1 MGAMVRIE
9 KARLLFLSG
18 MTFWKIIGLFSDLI
32 PPPPPPPPLPPP
44 LPTTLESLEESSPL
58 SIAANLVTF
67 GVEEEEETLA
77 SDSGC
82 GRLFNPILLDDAGQA
97 GRQDDRGSVFH
108 PHPYAYSQLEPWQ
121 IEPKSFSSSSYSSSS
136 PTWQVLRAGEDSLE
150 RRSLASVPS

>member
-44 LPTTLESLEESSPL
+44 LPTTLESLEELSPL

-77 SDSGC
+77 SIPVA
-82 GRLFNPILLDDAGQA
+82 PILVVADYLILFFWTTQVKLVVKMTGVWCFI
-97 GRQDDRGSVFH
+97 RILTKKSSHCSV
-108 PHPYAYSQLEPWQ
+108 
-121 IEPKSFSSSSYSSSS
+121 
-136 PTWQVLRAGEDSLE
+136 VN
-150 RRSLASVPS
+150 RRRHYLPMSKTEKNV